1 MLSKLNSMSE
11 ISGHDPDFKYIIAL
25 NRLMICFF
33 PFEYTKPSFRDSVK
47 PNRVREE
54 RESDETAPALSYAER
69 HRLRSSSSGAPNENI
84 VQNHL
89 NIALLNVF

>member
-1 MLSKLNSMSE
+1 MSE

-25 NRLMICFF
+25 NGLMICFF
-33 PFEYTKPSFRDSVK
+33 PFEYRKPSFRDSVGRVK
-47 PNRVREE
+47 PNGVREE

-69 HRLRSSSSGAPNENI
+69 HRLRSSSSGAPDENI

-89 NIALLNVF
+89 NVALLNVF